1 MLLVLSPAKRL
12 DFSPSPLRDLPATR
26 PELSAETARLARI
39 TRTLKAA
46 DLQRLMGISDELAAL
61 NVKRFRAFKPR
72 ADVGVQAALAFAGD
86 VYVGLRAREL
96 DQAALAYAQDHLRIL
111 SGLYGVLR
119 PLDRIQPYR
128 LEMGVHLAT
137 ERGDTLYAFWG
148 DRLSRALNRAARGHA
163 DRTLVN
169 LASAEYFGS
178 VERRALKLPLIT
190 CHFKQEHDGEV
201 RNLGMF
207 AKHARGLMARYAI
220 DIRAERADQLKG
232 FNREGYSFRPDLST
246 DADWTFVRPQPP
258 PRR

>member
-1 MLLVLSPAKRL
+1 MLLLLSPAKRL
-12 DFSPSPLRDLPATR
+12 DFSPPPPELPATR
-26 PELSAETARLARI
+26 PGLSAETARLARV
-39 TRTLKAA
+39 TRTLEAA
-46 DLQRLMGISDELAAL
+46 DLQRLMGISDELASL

-72 ADVGVQAALAFAGD
+72 KPDEGVQAALAFAGD

-96 DQAALAYAQDHLRIL
+96 DDAALGWAQDHLRIL

-137 ERGDTLYAFWG
+137 ERGDTLYDFWG
-148 DRLSRALNRAARGHA
+148 DRLSKALNRSARGHA
-163 DRTLVN
+163 DPTLVN
-169 LASAEYFGS
+169 LASAEYLGG
-178 VERRALKLPLIT
+178 VDRRALKLPLIS
-190 CHFKQEHDGEV
+190 CRFLQEHDGDA

-232 FNREGYSFRPDLST
+232 FDREGYSFRPYLST
-246 DADWTFVRPQPP
+246 DAEWTFVRPQPP
-258 PRR
+258 PKR